1 MIKSNLP
8 PFIINRT
15 CAVTGHRKLPPR
27 FNEDNLRKSLE
38 KIIDDGY
45 DVFLIG
51 MAVGFDLLCF
61 KTLLSLKERGKEVK
75 IGAVVPCADQSKR
88 FSEEDKNL
96 YDYCLK
102 KADYIAAEENTYF
115 KNCML
120 IRDNYLV
127 LNSSL
132 LFAFF
137 DGRTQG
143 GTYYTINKALK
154 NGLKVIY
161 FET

>member
-15 CAVTGHRKLPPR
+15 CAVTGHRVLPPD
-27 FNEDNLRKSLE
+27 FDEEKLRKNLE

-61 KTLLSLKERGKEVK
+61 KTLLSIKESGKDVK
-75 IGAVVPCADQSKR
+75 ICAVVPCSDQSKR
-88 FSEEDKNL
+88 FSAEDKL
-96 YDYCLK
+96 FYDECME
-102 KADYIAAEENTYF
+102 KADFIAEEENTYF

-120 IRDNYLV
+120 IRDDYLV
-127 LNSSL
+127 SNSSL

-137 DGRTQG
+137 DGRKQG
-143 GTYYTINKALK
+143 GTYYTINKATK
-154 NGLKVIY
+154 NGLKVY
-161 FET
+161 YQEG

>member
-8 PFIINRT
+8 PFIINKT
-15 CAVTGHRKLPPR
+15 CAVTGHRVLPPD
-27 FNEDNLRKSLE
+27 FDEEALRKKLG

-61 KTLLSLKERGKEVK
+61 KTLLALKEGGKDVK
-75 IGAVVPCADQSKR
+75 ICAVVPCSDQSKR
-88 FSEEDKNL
+88 FSAQDKLL
-96 YDYCLK
+96 YDECLK
-102 KADYIAAEENTYF
+102 KADFIAGEENTYF

-120 IRDNYLV
+120 IRDDYLV
-127 LNSSL
+127 SNSAL

-137 DGRTQG
+137 DGRKQG
-143 GTYYTINKALK
+143 GTYYTINKAIK
-154 NGLKVIY
+154 NGLKVCY
-161 FET
+161 YGV

>member
-15 CAVTGHRKLPPR
+15 CAVTGHRVLPSD
-27 FNEDNLRKSLE
+27 FDEDILRKHLE

-45 DVFLIG
+45 DTFLIG

-61 KTLLSLKERGKEVK
+61 KTLLSIKKSGKNVK
-75 IGAVVPCADQSKR
+75 ICAVIPCSDQSKR
-88 FSEEDKNL
+88 FSEEDKTL
-96 YDYCLK
+96 YDECLK
-102 KADYIAAEENTYF
+102 KADYTAAEENTYF

-120 IRDNYLV
+120 IRDDYLV
-127 LNSSL
+127 SNSSL

-137 DGRTQG
+137 DGRKQG

-154 NGLKVIY
+154 HGLKVVY
-161 FET
+161 FEV